1 LRYLFILLSFCFYLF
16 AYDENKIISNL
27 YFSKNNVDYKVLQGE
42 NFDYKGQFF
51 IKVELDKTKIK
62 DDEYFLRLSHTYD
75 VIKNLNVKALKNDNE
90 LIIKIDKNTPKD
102 IVITFD
108 TTSSFGNLS
117 LGMNLYTYDD
127 FKRSLDY
134 EKIFFGF
141 AYGIVFCAFL
151 YNFALFLF
159 NKQKSFLYYSLL
171 QISLIFLLLSN
182 VMTFDILKP
191 LAKYFYLEDFFTY
204 CAFIFAIL
212 FNKTFLNLKKY
223 VPFLDKVLNLFLLLY
238 VANLFLVVVFNQ
250 TIFGDYIPN
259 TIILFLLF
267 LSSLLVYRQG
277 YKIAMFYILG
287 WGIIFISVVFVETNL
302 MNYSDEFVLHFALP
316 LESIFLS
323 FSLAYKMRKLE
334 DEKTSHE
341 NMLIHQ
347 NKLASMGEMINNIA
361 HQYRQPLTH
370 LGYIL
375 MNIKSAFEHGEL
387 DKEYLNKKINQG
399 NSQLLFLS
407 KTIDSFRDFYK
418 PNSQKEKFFLSNSI
432 QEAISIIKPILQE
445 NKIELKV
452 DLDDEVEV
460 LGFENEYS
468 QVVLNLLSNA
478 KDALIENE
486 IKNPIIEI
494 FMIKKDL
501 YIKDN
506 AKGVP
511 TELEEKIFQPYFST
525 KDKSSGIGL
534 YMSSLIIQ
542 EHFNGKLS
550 LENSSD
556 SATFIIKL

>member
-1 LRYLFILLSFCFYLF
+1 
-16 AYDENKIISNL
+16 
-27 YFSKNNVDYKVLQGE
+27 
-42 NFDYKGQFF
+42 
-51 IKVELDKTKIK
+51 
-62 DDEYFLRLSHTYD
+62 
-75 VIKNLNVKALKNDNE
+75 
-90 LIIKIDKNTPKD
+90 
-102 IVITFD
+102 
-108 TTSSFGNLS
+108 
-117 LGMNLYTYDD
+117 
-127 FKRSLDY
+127 
-134 EKIFFGF
+134 
-141 AYGIVFCAFL
+141 
-151 YNFALFLF
+151 
-159 NKQKSFLYYSLL
+159 
-171 QISLIFLLLSN
+171 
-182 VMTFDILKP
+182 
-191 LAKYFYLEDFFTY
+191 
-204 CAFIFAIL
+204 
-212 FNKTFLNLKKY
+212 
-223 VPFLDKVLNLFLLLY
+223 
-238 VANLFLVVVFNQ
+238 
-250 TIFGDYIPN
+250 
-259 TIILFLLF
+259 
-267 LSSLLVYRQG
+267 
-277 YKIAMFYILG
+277 
-287 WGIIFISVVFVETNL
+287 
-302 MNYSDEFVLHFALP
+302 
-316 LESIFLS
+316 
-323 FSLAYKMRKLE
+323 
-334 DEKTSHE
+334 
-341 NMLIHQ
+341 
-347 NKLASMGEMINNIA
+347 MGEMINNIA

-418 PNSQKEKFFLSNSI
+418 PNYEKEKFFLSNSI

-550 LENSSD
+550 LENSLD
-556 SATFIIKL
+556 GATFIIKL